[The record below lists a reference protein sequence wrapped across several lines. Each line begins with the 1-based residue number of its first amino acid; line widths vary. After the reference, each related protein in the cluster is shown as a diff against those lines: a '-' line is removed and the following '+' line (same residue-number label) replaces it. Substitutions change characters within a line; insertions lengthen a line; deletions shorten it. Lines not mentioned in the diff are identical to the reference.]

1 MSIVN
6 YDAGYRHSVP
16 KKERSR
22 VCPGNVSGWRGI
34 ILNMVRHLAAALLF
48 VGLVAACTDSSVES
62 QVVGDQ
68 ATVPDVEVG
77 EEVGVATNPVE
88 FERQWSKFGMVK
100 PIPAVDFQQ
109 YVVLFFAFGESGV
122 CPFVFG
128 GVEVS
133 DSTVTL
139 QDAQRE
145 DDCTDDYIPRTV
157 AVTVDRAAL
166 PPGVLRF
173 DMSTG
178 VTDMMISVDTLT
190 RPPEPTLA
198 STPQYEVD
206 LVLTPQTV
214 TAGEDVRVQ
223 IANRTPEA
231 KVATGQRLAVER
243 WTGHHFEHITIVQDE
258 EVVTIEPGQ
267 TADLMTIDVSH
278 PAFAEGPSWYRLTSK
293 MDLLLSDGGS
303 VVARANL
310 HVTD

>member
-1 MSIVN
+1 MN
-6 YDAGYRHSVP
+6 HMARHVIS
-16 KKERSR
+16 
-22 VCPGNVSGWRGI
+22 
-34 ILNMVRHLAAALLF
+34 ALLLA
-48 VGLVAACTDSSVES
+48 GLVAACTDSSVES

-68 ATVPDVEVG
+68 ATVPDVVVG
-77 EEVGVATNPVE
+77 EEVGIATNPAE
-88 FERQWSKFGMVK
+88 FERQWSRFGMVK

-109 YVVLFFAFGESGV
+109 YVVLFSAFGESSV
-122 CPFVFG
+122 CPFVFD
-128 GVEVS
+128 GVEVV
-133 DSTVTL
+133 DNTVTL
-139 QDAQRE
+139 LDAQRE
-145 DDCTDDYIPRTV
+145 ADCTDDYVPRTV
-157 AVTVDRAAL
+157 AVTVGRSAL
-166 PPGVLRF
+166 PPGVLSF

-178 VTDMMISVDTLT
+178 VADMIISVDALT
-190 RPPEPTLA
+190 RPPEPTLARA

-231 KVATGQRLAVER
+231 KVATGQHLAVER

-267 TADLMTIDVSH
+267 TADLMTIDISH
-278 PAFAEGPSWYRLTSK
+278 PAFAEGPSWYRLASQ

-310 HVTD
+310 RVTD